1 MSEQSQILEREAACW
16 SIVLP
21 SALFRQRAWSR
32 WVDPAANDPDARARL
47 DALSRRLVLAE
58 EQMPLWSVFVERL
71 LKSLEAATAPD
82 PGDGWDMGRSAALDL
97 FLRVEIAAGRFLGAI
112 EDARAAFM
120 RLYAGLSPTQQRILD
135 EAFGHAALR

>member
-16 SIVLP
+16 SIELA

-32 WVDPAANDPDARARL
+32 WVDPTGDYPDARARL
-47 DALSRRLVLAE
+47 DALSRHLALAE

-82 PGDGWDMGRSAALDL
+82 PGDGWDMGKSAALDL

-112 EDARAAFM
+112 EDRPRRFRAFLCRPDAGATARP
-120 RLYAGLSPTQQRILD
+120 R
-135 EAFGHAALR
+135 